1 MKKTLIIQTSPH
13 HTASTLLVNAL
24 YGLIPRLK
32 NKRIVGFWEQN
43 WESEFDSDIIVLKS
57 HNLDIDWFVKH
68 YSRFYDLYFVCS
80 EREEKNLHINPLHK
94 HYQKLLYID
103 YKELNETKSNSL
115 EDIIDNIVAKL
126 NKYIPN
132 LELNSKTGLLR
143 VLGMNEEYELIKD
156 KPFTYVDEFYHIHGS
171 HKNRSK

>member
-57 HNLDIDWFVKH
+57 HNLDIDWFIKH
-68 YSRFYDLYFVCS
+68 YSRFYKVYFICS
-80 EREEKNLHINPLHK
+80 ERKEKKLFINPLHK
-94 HYQKLLYID
+94 HYKNVLFFD

-115 EDIIDNIVAKL
+115 ENIIDYIALKV
-126 NKYIPN
+126 NKWIPE